1 MLRGDNMPDYK
12 KMYMILCK
20 AADDAITALES
31 EPVALTVAAS
41 LQAALYA
48 AEDVYIETADDD

>member
-1 MLRGDNMPDYK
+1 MPDYK
-12 KMYMILCK
+12 KMYMILCT

-31 EPVALTVAAS
+31 EPVALSVAAS

-48 AEDVYIETADDD
+48 AEDVYIETADDE